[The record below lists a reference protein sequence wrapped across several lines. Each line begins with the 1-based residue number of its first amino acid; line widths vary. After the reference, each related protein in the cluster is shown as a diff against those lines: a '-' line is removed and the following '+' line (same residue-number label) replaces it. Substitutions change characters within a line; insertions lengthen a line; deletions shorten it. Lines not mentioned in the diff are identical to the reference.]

1 MKNLKKSVFFLLL
14 SILFSLTLLMSSC
27 LISSFFGVEDSSTVE
42 VEWVEESG
50 SKKLTEEEFEE
61 LLNNTDFLE
70 TFDTFYYPGSRVRE
84 AMAVQDEQEMIYV
97 ILETTEG
104 FDMVEEYYKNKKVQ
118 SVWNRD
124 LIYQK
129 SMAAEEEDLAE
140 AEEEDINISKFTY
153 SSKDRD
159 KIVDILLKSLA
170 ADRTQ
175 IMITYWDLQ

>member
-1 MKNLKKSVFFLLL
+1 
-14 SILFSLTLLMSSC
+14 
-27 LISSFFGVEDSSTVE
+27 
-42 VEWVEESG
+42 
-50 SKKLTEEEFEE
+50 
-61 LLNNTDFLE
+61 
-70 TFDTFYYPGSRVRE
+70 
-84 AMAVQDEQEMIYV
+84 MAVQDEQEMIYV

-104 FDMVEEYYKNKKVQ
+104 FDLVEEYYKNKKVQ

-129 SMAAEEEDLAE
+129 SMAAEEDLAE

>member
-1 MKNLKKSVFFLLL
+1 MKNLKKSIFFLLL
-14 SILFSLTLLMSSC
+14 SILFSFVLLMSSC
-27 LISSFFGVEDSSTVE
+27 LISGFFGVEDSSTVE

-50 SKKLTEEEFEE
+50 PGKLTEEEFEE

-104 FDMVEEYYKNKKVQ
+104 FDLVEEYYKNKKVQ

-129 SMAAEEEDLAE
+129 SMAAEEDLAE

>member
-1 MKNLKKSVFFLLL
+1 MKNLKKSIFFLL
-14 SILFSLTLLMSSC
+14 SGILFSVPLFISSC
-27 LISSFFGVEDSSTVE
+27 FSSGFFGTEDSGAVE
-42 VEWVEESG
+42 VEWVEDSSSG
-50 SKKLTEEEFEE
+50 KLTEEEFEQ
-61 LLNNTDFLE
+61 LLNNSDFLE
-70 TFDTFYYPGSRVRE
+70 TFDTFYYPGSRVQE
-84 AMAVQDEQEMIYV
+84 AMAVQNEQEMIYV
-97 ILETTEG
+97 ILETTER
-104 FDMVEEYYKNKKVQ
+104 FDLVEEYYKNKKVQ

-129 SMAAEEEDLAE
+129 SMAGEEEDLIE
-140 AEEEDINISKFTY
+140 TEEEDVNISKFTY